1 MRKLSEEK
9 LKAER
14 ERLQGMRAAE
24 DACRAQGYRFI
35 IGVDEVGRGPLCGP
49 VTAAACILP
58 EDCEILF
65 LNDSKK
71 LSEKKRELLFDEIK
85 EKAAAFGIGSV
96 SPERID
102 EINILQ
108 ATFEA
113 MREAVTACCSM
124 LKEKSMQNTAEDADG
139 ADVPLPAI
147 VLVDGDKQI
156 PDLLLPQQNLIKGDG
171 NSLSIAAASI
181 LAKVTR
187 DRLMYEYDARYPG
200 YEFGK
205 NKGYGTRTH
214 YEALRAQGITPIHR
228 RSFLKKFD
236 PDE

>member
-9 LKAER
+9 IAAER
-14 ERLQGMRAAE
+14 ERLSAMHAVE
-24 DACRAQGYRFI
+24 KSLYAQGFEYV

-58 EDCEILF
+58 RDCEILF

-71 LSEKKRELLFDEIK
+71 LSEKKRELLYDEIK
-85 EKAAAFGIGSV
+85 EKALAYGIASV
-96 SPERID
+96 SPARID

-113 MREAVTACCSM
+113 MREAVSTCCRRLVS
-124 LKEKSMQNTAEDADG
+124 EAPEAE
-139 ADVPLPAI
+139 LPAKTEVSAI

-156 PDLLLPQQNLIKGDG
+156 PKLPLPQQNLIKGDA
-171 NSLSIAAASI
+171 NALSVAAASI

-187 DRLMYEYDARYPG
+187 DRLMYEYDSLYPG

-205 NKGYGTRTH
+205 NKGYGTKAH
-214 YEALRAQGITPIHR
+214 YEGLKTLGITPIHR
-228 RSFLKKFD
+228 RSFLKNLD
-236 PDE
+236 LHE